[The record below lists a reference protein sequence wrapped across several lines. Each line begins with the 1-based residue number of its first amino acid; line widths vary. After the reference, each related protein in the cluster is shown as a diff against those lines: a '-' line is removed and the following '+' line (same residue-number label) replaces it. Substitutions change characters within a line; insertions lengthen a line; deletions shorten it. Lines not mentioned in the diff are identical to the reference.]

1 VTRTATSQTS
11 VIIPVRNGAKFIA
24 DALVSVLHQLDAA
37 DEVIIV
43 DDASTDATRSI
54 VNRMGD
60 GRIRLIDGFGR
71 GASSARNI
79 GLALA
84 KGEFVAFLDHDD
96 AWPVK
101 RHSVMVQT
109 MIADPRLDAVFGRI
123 RIQVDSGGT
132 LWPFLRHQDGQHAPG
147 SNLGNALYRGS
158 TLRRLDGFDESL
170 KFGEDLDYFHRLLQG
185 GIRFDLCDVDGLI
198 YRRHASNVT
207 NDLERMQH
215 MHFEF
220 IRRHLAQK
228 ST

>member
-1 VTRTATSQTS
+1 MTPQTS

-24 DALVSVLHQLDAA
+24 AALVSVLPQLEAA
-37 DEVIIV
+37 DEIIIV

-54 VNRMGD
+54 IARMSD
-60 GRIRLIDGFGR
+60 ARIRLNDGFGH
-71 GASSARNI
+71 GVSSARNI

-84 KGEFVAFLDHDD
+84 RGEFIAFLDHDD
-96 AWPVK
+96 VWPAK
-101 RHSVMVQT
+101 RHSVMVRA

-123 RIQVDSGGT
+123 RIQLDSGGT
-132 LWPFLRHQDGQHAPG
+132 LWPFLRDQDCRHAPG

-170 KFGEDLDYFHRLLQG
+170 TFGEDLDYFHRLLQS
-185 GIRFDLCDVDGLI
+185 GIHFDLCDVDGLI

-215 MHFEF
+215 MHFDF
-220 IRRHLAQK
+220 IRRHLARK